1 MGGSPFNVESSKIGA
16 SITCS
21 GGIYGTLGQMTSI
34 KYLCTTGNI
43 SGNNGRSHDPVNNEF
58 GGSGGGG
65 GGVVGDS
72 FEQGMGGNGSS
83 GYLRIRWDMSE
94 QE

>member
-1 MGGSPFNVESSKIGA
+1 MINKQIAHLPETNGRA
-16 SITCS
+16 
-21 GGIYGTLGQMTSI
+21 
-34 KYLCTTGNI
+34 
-43 SGNNGRSHDPVNNEF
+43 SGNNGLQTDATQYICTSGAPNANNAKPHDSANNEF

-65 GGVVGDS
+65 GGVVDTS
-72 FEQGMGGNGSS
+72 FDLGSGGSGAN